1 MRPPPRHRPGRPA
14 PRKAPAPP
22 PGPGAGL
29 RVLFIGNSLTY
40 ANDMPWIVQALAKAT
55 GQSLDVAVESLGGAN
70 LEDHWNHGAAQRR
83 IDEGGWSV
91 VVLQQG
97 PSSLVENRE
106 NMRELTRRFAER
118 IAKVGARTAMYMV
131 WPDSKRLAFFDQ
143 VRESY
148 ALAAE
153 DVGGMLFPAGEAWRA
168 AWRREPHAPLYRR
181 DGFHPSP
188 TGSYTA
194 ALSIYGMLYG
204 RPLRGL
210 PARLQLRKG
219 AVVQVPPRLATLLQE
234 AATEANEQ
242 FGKS

>member
-1 MRPPPRHRPGRPA
+1 
-14 PRKAPAPP
+14 
-22 PGPGAGL
+22 
-29 RVLFIGNSLTY
+29 
-40 ANDMPWIVQALAKAT
+40 MPWIVQGLAKAA
-55 GQSLDVAVESLGGAN
+55 GQTLDVAVETLGGAN

-97 PSSLVENRE
+97 PSSLAENRE
-106 NMRELTRRFAER
+106 HLRELARRFAKR
-118 IAKVGARTAMYMV
+118 IVKVDARPALYMV

-143 VRESY
+143 VREAY

-168 AWRREPHAPLYRR
+168 AWRRDPQAPLYRR

-194 ALSIYGMLYG
+194 ALSIFGMLYG
-204 RPLRGL
+204 RPLQDL
-210 PARLQLRKG
+210 PARLRLRKG
-219 AVVQVPPRLATLLQE
+219 TMIQILPALAALLQE
-234 AATEANEQ
+234 AATEANDR
-242 FGKS
+242 FGKP